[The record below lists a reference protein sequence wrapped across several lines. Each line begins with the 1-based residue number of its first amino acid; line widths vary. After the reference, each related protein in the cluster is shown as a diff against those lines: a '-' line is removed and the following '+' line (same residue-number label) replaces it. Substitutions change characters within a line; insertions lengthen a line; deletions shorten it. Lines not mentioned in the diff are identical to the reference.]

1 MKMFKVPIQK
11 DEEQRIGEFFVYA
24 LNNKKQEPKNTKE
37 NSSRVFMQKGNISKV
52 QRKQKKEKTYQFSY
66 FALISTETKKL
77 RSKEKENPLVAF
89 RHF

>member
-37 NSSRVFMQKGNISKV
+37 NSSRVFMKNGNV
-52 QRKQKKEKTYQFSY
+52 PRAMRKQKKKKRINS
-66 FALISTETKKL
+66 LISL
-77 RSKEKENPLVAF
+77 
-89 RHF
+89 